1 MCFVVTLSSDTTE
14 EAFALIKKTVSYLI
28 RKDGSLNYCLILRD
42 KNNTLG
48 KINFEEVFPT
58 KTALL
63 KKVEV
68 LQKSK
73 SSPRLFDD
81 LCAAREAFKSPKVR
95 KEAKKVRQYFCGA
108 TCKKGFPSPCYLPH
122 CNYAAHA
129 LHDK

>member
-1 MCFVVTLSSDTTE
+1 MTLSSDATE
-14 EAFALIKKTVSYLI
+14 EAFALIRKTVSYLI
-28 RKDGSLNYCLILRD
+28 RKDGRSVNYCLILRD

-48 KINFEEVFPT
+48 NINFEEVCPT

-95 KEAKKVRQYFCGA
+95 KEAKKVR
-108 TCKKGFPSPCYLPH
+108 
-122 CNYAAHA
+122 
-129 LHDK
+129 